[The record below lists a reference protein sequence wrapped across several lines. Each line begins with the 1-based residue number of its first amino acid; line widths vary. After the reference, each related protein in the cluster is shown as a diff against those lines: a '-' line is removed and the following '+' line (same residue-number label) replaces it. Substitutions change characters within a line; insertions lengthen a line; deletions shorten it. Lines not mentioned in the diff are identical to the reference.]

1 MCALEMAALEIIGNG
16 ESGKK
21 VTEENVRQTID
32 LLEDERQKDFI
43 EKCLRKNPEE
53 RWTAREL
60 LFHPLLFE
68 VHSLKL
74 LAAHVLVR
82 NSGKL
87 CECSFFL
94 HPLFFFICLYPN
106 RFGCSDLSKTFT
118 MYTLVVD
125 SMVDTSTY
133 I

>member
-94 HPLFFFICLYPN
+94 HPLFFKNLFVLAIN
-106 RFGCSDLSKTFT
+106 
-118 MYTLVVD
+118 LVVQ
-125 SMVDTSTY
+125 V
-133 I
+133 

>member
-94 HPLFFFICLYPN
+94 HCFFY
-106 RFGCSDLSKTFT
+106 CSVLKSCF
-118 MYTLVVD
+118 YW
-125 SMVDTSTY
+125 S
-133 I
+133 

>member
-94 HPLFFFICLYPN
+94 HPLFSKNLVCISN
-106 RFGCSDLSKTFT
+106 QFGCSSLKRMINLGLLLDLSETFN
-118 MYTLVVD
+118 
-125 SMVDTSTY
+125 
-133 I
+133 